1 LTTLCSKIIIQQL
14 TSFLK
19 KLDSKEEG
27 RIVSFYLWVKLYKRI
42 FMITNAVQK
51 GKFIHLYNE
60 KGIRMGSPI
69 SAGNGDG
76 DGLKGFTSTSVTVQ
90 KGEFIITYDEKGRTI
105 GSPIHT
111 GRQKD
116 SSSSKKRIKNQ
127 SSENTSRSTGGFSL
141 KKVIVITIA
150 LLIIFYFYK

>member
-1 LTTLCSKIIIQQL
+1 
-14 TSFLK
+14 
-19 KLDSKEEG
+19 
-27 RIVSFYLWVKLYKRI
+27 
-42 FMITNAVQK
+42 
-51 GKFIHLYNE
+51 
-60 KGIRMGSPI
+60 MGSTI